1 MVCSN
6 KGCKAKANIGTKSGL
21 CQSCE
26 AFVRSSARKMEHQDR
41 QQHASDASYDAH
53 RNLQGDLAHDDR
65 DDGPSQG
72 PGHPPPPPA
81 NNMFNFPPLNA
92 GQALPEVD
100 ISEIIKS
107 CEQAKQGNPVD
118 TGKVL
123 SDICGMMV
131 HMFSKQ
137 HENEGLKAK
146 VVANTDRIEQLE
158 AKVGDPN
165 DVAYPRT
172 IAIRKLPLPPL
183 GVTELQNA
191 QHYLKEIKIEGV
203 NVSNN
208 AVKAIRK

>member
-26 AFVRSSARKMEHQDR
+26 AFVRSSARKMEHQAR
-41 QQHASDASYDAH
+41 QQHAWDASYDAH
-53 RNLQGDLAHDDR
+53 RNLQADLAHDDHG
-65 DDGPSQG
+65 DGPRQG
-72 PGHPPPPPA
+72 PGHAAPPPA
-81 NNMFNFPPLNA
+81 NYVFNYSTINA
-92 GQALPEVD
+92 GQALPEVN
-100 ISEIIKS
+100 ISEIIEF

-123 SDICGMMV
+123 SDICGMMG
-131 HMFSKQ
+131 HIFSKQ

-146 VVANTDRIEQLE
+146 VDANTDRIEQLE
-158 AKVGDPN
+158 AKVGDPQ

-183 GVTELQNA
+183 GVSDLQNA
-191 QHYLKEIKIEGV
+191 
-203 NVSNN
+203 
-208 AVKAIRK
+208 